1 MLGDH
6 LHGGLCR
13 QGRRSLRCAVLHH
26 SLFQCVIGGLSGDC
40 RGERAKAEA
49 DHLLEGMMLA
59 VQVVRRPLS
68 PVLQRDKGEF
78 RPPLVL

>member
-1 MLGDH
+1 
-6 LHGGLCR
+6 
-13 QGRRSLRCAVLHH
+13 
-26 SLFQCVIGGLSGDC
+26 VIGGLSGDC